1 MSNHD
6 LTNVHLYMPMMI
18 SKRFYSGK
26 DYALDV
32 QSNNFGEHVSAT
44 VALGAMILFYMQPAL
59 QHCSEVGKDMGPN
72 IIAIRR
78 AQALEAQPAPSPIS
92 IFP

>member
-44 VALGAMILFYMQPAL
+44 VALGAMILLCKPAL

-72 IIAIRR
+72 DIAIRR
-78 AQALEAQPAPSPIS
+78 AKALEAQPAPSPIS